1 MCDKNPNWPLINCW
15 LLLLSSFV
23 FACKPKKRIWHTYV
37 KSHGALNCT
46 FICKGFYCG
55 PEKLKKNNRNEVG
68 GRSDSCGSKI
78 QVVPKNYYNLY
89 FFKPKAKLR
98 YHHIIAIFVIISII
112 IIIIILAIMQLRPCE
127 NWDFASQWLFLN
139 SSSLQYPHTN
149 SPDRS
154 EYISSKNKLREF
166 DKRSKHLGQPLYTS
180 ERILLCVYFHL
191 PSGVSAHKCI
201 PVKWDFKVWWL
212 SAWLQSLFLFSF
224 YNYFITVF

>member
-1 MCDKNPNWPLINCW
+1 MGTLT
-15 LLLLSSFV
+15 SRVTEHFFV
-23 FACKPKKRIWHTYV
+23 H
-37 KSHGALNCT
+37 

-55 PEKLKKNNRNEVG
+55 PEQLKKNNRSEFG

-78 QVVPKNYYNLY
+78 QVVQKNYYNLY

-98 YHHIIAIFVIISII
+98 YHHRHFCRHQHHHHHYYLGYNAIKA
-112 IIIIILAIMQLRPCE
+112 LW
-127 NWDFASQWLFLN
+127 NWDLASQWLFLN

-149 SPDRS
+149 SPDWS

-180 ERILLCVYFHL
+180 ERILLCFYFHL
-191 PSGVSAHKCI
+191 PSSVSAHKCI

-212 SAWLQSLFLFSF
+212 STWLQSLFLFSF
-224 YNYFITVF
+224 YHYFIAIF